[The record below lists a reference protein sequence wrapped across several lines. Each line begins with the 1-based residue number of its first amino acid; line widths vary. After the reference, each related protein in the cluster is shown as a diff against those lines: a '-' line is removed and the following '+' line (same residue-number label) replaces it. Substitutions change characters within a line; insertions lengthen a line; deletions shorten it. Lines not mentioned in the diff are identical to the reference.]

1 MLTDPIVVPA
11 AFPAPGN
18 HARVS
23 SEANKSTYRFVNG
36 GKSYEYTIAHQ
47 YTKSKTRSVMR
58 LNVTDIAADPLVPAN
73 SRNRTVSAYLVF
85 DYEPGFSPATDV
97 VNAFVQLCGLLGV
110 NATVGNILTTTV
122 TRIVNGEV

>member
-1 MLTDPIVVPA
+1 MLSDPIIVPA

-23 SEANKSTYRFVNG
+23 SEANKSIYKFVSG
-36 GKSYEYTIAHQ
+36 GKTYEYTIAHQ
-47 YTKSKTRSVMR
+47 STKTKTRSVMR
-58 LNVTDIAADPLVPAN
+58 LNVTDIATDPLVPAN

-85 DYEPGFSPATDV
+85 DYETGFSPATDV
-97 VNAFVQLCGLLGV
+97 VNAFVQLAGLLGI
-110 NATVGNILTTTV
+110 NATVGNILTTTI

>member
-1 MLTDPIVVPA
+1 MLTDPINVPA

-18 HARVS
+18 HARIS
-23 SEANKSTYRFVNG
+23 SEPNKSVYRFVSG
-36 GKSYEYTIAHQ
+36 TKTYEYTISHQ
-47 YTKSKTRSVMR
+47 YTKSRTRSVMR
-58 LNVTDIAADPLVPAN
+58 LNVTDLAADPLIPAN

-85 DYEPGFSPATDV
+85 DYESGFSPATDV
-97 VNAFVQLCGLLGV
+97 VNAFVQLAGLLGV